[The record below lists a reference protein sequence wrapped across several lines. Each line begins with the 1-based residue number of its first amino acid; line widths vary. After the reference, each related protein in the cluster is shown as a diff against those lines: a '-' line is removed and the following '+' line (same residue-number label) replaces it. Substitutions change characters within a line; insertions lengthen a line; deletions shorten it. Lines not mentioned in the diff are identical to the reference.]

1 MKSTRNR
8 RKNVGLAQKFRLLAM
23 AIDFMDRSERKQ
35 RLDVIG
41 MSCAFSSQ
49 PKLKRE
55 DFEGIMDMTVKEI
68 AEQLNLK
75 V

>member
-1 MKSTRNR
+1 MKRTKNR
-8 RKNVGLAQKFRLLAM
+8 RKNVGLAEKFRLLAM
-23 AIDFMDRSERKQ
+23 AIDFIDRTERKQ

-41 MSCAFSSQ
+41 MSCAFSTQ

-68 AEQLNLK
+68 GKQLNLK